1 MRRLPAVAVDMRDH
15 VYVRRSALR
24 GHGAGRSA
32 RDRRHGCENGRMA
45 YEFERKQRIAILG
58 GGPGGYEAA
67 LAGAQLGAE
76 VTLVERVGVGG
87 SAVLTDV
94 VPSKTLIATAEAAN
108 AIGEAADLGVQ
119 FFTRG
124 ENGRPVRPEVAVN
137 LAAVNQRLLRLA
149 RQQSE
154 DMKSQLIKAGVRI
167 VAGRR
172 AASTG
177 RTGSSCR
184 PARARSATDFDEIDA
199 DTIVVSVGASPR
211 ILPTREARRRAHPHL
226 DPALHARDGPRAPH
240 RRRLRRHRRR
250 VRLRL
255 HRARLEGHA
264 HLEPRPGAARRGRG
278 CRPRHRGRL
287 HAQRH
292 DGALQVAAPSRSSA
306 PSDGV
311 VATLS
316 DGRTVEGS
324 HCLMAV
330 GSVPNTAGIGLEEA
344 GVQLTESG
352 HIRVNRVAR
361 TSMPSIYA
369 AGDCTDFLPLASVAS
384 MQGRTAVFHAMGDA
398 VNPTELRNVTSN
410 IFTQPEIATVGW
422 SQKQIEDGIAQG
434 EIYKLPLASNPRAK
448 MMGIKDGF
456 VKLFARTGSGTVIG
470 GVIVAPQG
478 VRAHPADRARGR
490 APPHGRPARP
500 RVHASTRRSPAASRM
515 PPAPCTSCTEPPPPA
530 PARRRAALSP
540 IALVITA
547 ASMTSHS
554 SLRLCYARSTS
565 SRPQVAGL
573 HRSME

>member
-1 MRRLPAVAVDMRDH
+1 MPRA
-15 VYVRRSALR
+15 
-24 GHGAGRSA
+24 AGGGLA
-32 RDRRHGCENGRMA
+32 AADYLTPFPLQENGRMA
-45 YEFERKQRIAILG
+45 YEFERKQRIAIIG

-67 LAGAQLGAE
+67 ITGAQMGAE
-76 VTLVERVGVGG
+76 VTVIERVGVGG

-124 ENGRPVRPEVAVN
+124 ESGRPVRPDIAVN

-154 DMKSQLIKAGVRI
+154 DMKSQLIKAGVSVIQGDGRLDGPNRVI
-167 VAGRR
+167 V
-172 AASTG
+172 STG
-177 RTGSSCR
+177 GKTS
-184 PARARSATDFDEIDA
+184 TDFDEINA

-211 ILPTREARRRAHPHL
+211 ILPSAKPDGERIFSWTQLYSLKETPEHLIVVGSGVTGAEFASAFRAL
-226 DPALHARDGPRAPH
+226 GSNVTLISSRDQV
-240 RRRLRRHRRR
+240 L
-250 VRLRL
+250 
-255 HRARLEGHA
+255 
-264 HLEPRPGAARRGRG
+264 PGEDADAARVIEDVFTRNGMTV
-278 CRPRHRGRL
+278 L
-287 HAQRH
+287 SK
-292 DGALQVAAPSRSSA
+292 SRASSVERTA
-306 PSDGV
+306 DGV
-311 VATLS
+311 IATLS

-330 GSVPNTAGIGLEEA
+330 GAVPNTAGIGLDEA
-344 GVQLTESG
+344 GVQLTDSG

-369 AGDCTDFLPLASVAS
+369 AGDCSDFLPLASVAS

-398 VNPTELRNVTSN
+398 VNPTELRNVASN

-470 GVIVAPQG
+470 GVIVAP
-478 VRAHPADRARGR
+478 RA
-490 APPHGRPARP
+490 
-500 RVHASTRRSPAASRM
+500 S
-515 PPAPCTSCTEPPPPA
+515 E
-530 PARRRAALSP
+530 LILP
-540 IALVITA
+540 IAIAVE
-547 ASMTSHS
+547 H
-554 SLRLCYARSTS
+554 RLTVD
-565 SRPQVAGL
+565 QVARAFAVYPSL
-573 HRSME
+573 SDSITDAARAMHIVN